1 MDARL
6 LTTPCTI
13 VTVSDGTAD
22 VYGDATEDT
31 ETTSTYCHYRQLRSD
46 EPEGAAVEQSQ
57 WRVYLPADT
66 SLTGADRI
74 LIGSDSY
81 TLTGDP
87 YPVIRPTTG
96 LVDHVEAT
104 VERTR

>member
-1 MDARL
+1 MDSRL

-13 VTVSDGTAD
+13 VTISAGTAD
-22 VYGDATEDT
+22 VYGDATEGT
-31 ETTSTYCHYRQLRSD
+31 ATTSTVCHYRQLKAD
-46 EPEGAAVEQSQ
+46 ELQGAAVEQTQ
-57 WRVYLPADT
+57 WRVYLPAAT
-66 SLTGADRI
+66 TLSGADRVI
-74 LIGSDSY
+74 IAGNTY
-81 TLTGDP
+81 TLSGDP